1 MFPKLGSQYQFIKEI
16 GRGGTGVVNLAID
29 THSGFPVAIK
39 TLFANISNSNP
50 EMLVKFRKEA
60 NLYLML
66 SHPNIV
72 KLKNLI
78 IQNGAH
84 LVMEYIEG
92 QTLEDYI
99 FNVTG
104 PISTEVTVA
113 MMKDIVSAI
122 GYAHNKRIAIDGY
135 DGVLHLDIK
144 PGNIL
149 ISKQGGIKV
158 IDYGI
163 SQGSEE
169 ERGEKIMGS
178 PMYMAPEQ
186 LDKSAKLSPQTDIYA
201 LGVLLHQMVTADTPY
216 SKTSTREDLFNAIMN
231 KPLKRI
237 SEVYPSAD
245 NRLQL
250 IIDKATKKNPY
261 NRFKDCNEFLVALE
275 DLNLKYENN

>member
-39 TLFANISNSNP
+39 TLFANISDSNP

-104 PISTEVTVA
+104 PIPTEVTVA

-122 GYAHNKRIAIDGY
+122 GYAHNKKIAIDGY

-163 SQGSEE
+163 SQGSDE

-186 LDKSAKLSPQTDIYA
+186 LDISAKLSPQTDIYA

-216 SKTSTREDLFNAIMN
+216 SNTLTREDLFNAIMN

-237 SEVYPSAD
+237 SDVYPSAD

-250 IIDKATKKNPY
+250 IIDKATKKNPN
-261 NRFKDCNEFLVALE
+261 NRFKDCNKFLVALE
-275 DLNLKYENN
+275 DLN